1 MDSVSRRWLSR
12 TVTLALDVRI
22 EAFDEM
28 MSQSPEVLPE
38 DDLQNRNKSSTSA
51 ASQIDLFFTES
62 DAGSVLFFYTTE
74 KVAHRTVDEIKSIP
88 PNTSLDVVQE
98 NEERSEDNHD
108 ERAGEEQF
116 LTDENLEIKESNQ
129 SSSDHTPHNQEVTQS
144 CHLSLNIVPPETE
157 RSPVIFFIKINSGKV
172 CVNMVSDDL
181 SNDTDKRHLDRY
193 DYTNIEI
200 ACSNGDLLS
209 SLEGVICHVFVPL
222 LEPDLS
228 EDSNFVSD
236 KETTSSVPQNP
247 SVVPEIGAPVKRD
260 GFENEANT
268 PTMGHQAFRVMD
280 TMRHEF
286 KSSLVKL
293 SSQIITTRQQLRGE
307 SYLVIPDV
315 KISDPEAH
323 RSDHTLIAIL
333 EQSVEEW
340 CKSIA
345 RIVEKE
351 SQRAP
356 KQNGPLGEIEFWRE
370 RYANLSMVCEQTNV
384 PRVQKMLKVLDLVES
399 NALLTFKYHF
409 SELTKLHIE
418 AKDNV
423 KFLTT
428 LERHFKNLVKG
439 SFAVMADT
447 LPSMMNAIRMVWII
461 SRHYNTDERV
471 LPLMERIASEIARK
485 VSASIDIHK
494 ILTENPVTT
503 LQTIEQAKLV
513 LELWFTTYMSVRERI
528 ETSGTDH
535 RWEFDR
541 KRLFEQTNY
550 MAKVCDHLL
559 GVVTVL
565 IQFNEFLGPELKS
578 VTGDSQGIE
587 EIQSRVNKLISPFD
601 TVSFRIFDRSHRMN
615 WEAVMAQFQ
624 QQVEEIED
632 LTRRFI
638 DTSFQK
644 LRSAEGA
651 FNLLQN
657 FQNIQSR
664 ESINRQMMEK
674 YQDILMQYTKEL
686 ETLQNQFQ
694 QRKDDP
700 PLYKHHPPVA
710 GAIAWARSLYLRAKK
725 TILRFRE
732 MNDLLRSPLG
742 EEVKERYLVFARA
755 IDAYIKS
762 LHAEWQD
769 KTPQAITE
777 YLRQC
782 ILGPKL
788 IETGKSDTG
797 GTLFRL
803 PDPPYY
809 PNFASGL
816 IIVIRESKYLDRLG
830 FNIPESA
837 LNVTLQEEKY
847 HHHIQELTLMLKH
860 YDYLLSALTPVEKHL
875 LRIQLEDLREV
886 LRVGFSPLNWN
897 SQRITSFT
905 ENCNR
910 ALNQFGNLVSQIHK
924 TSKMVDDIVSTIRET
939 LLIRL
944 QDFEGVTTEV
954 SDFYEIVE
962 RNRVKR
968 IEELVQKYR
977 SIGPLLIK
985 VEELVAGVNTGTSPK
1000 MSAYYLYWERYIF
1013 NAITQMIIA
1022 SMITLQALL
1031 NVHMKDIESSKF
1043 YQSQLLRQQQAKR
1056 IGSNAANNQSK
1067 GSDSSDAVT
1076 SAATVD
1082 SSANDSQSQG
1092 VLFTRIVRRAPVCK
1106 VKATMNGKDIVVTP
1120 SLSDMYKYLSKL
1132 VKHIVE
1138 SAKAFVRWMHGT
1150 CRETEPLIGK
1160 EDDEPITFTFY
1171 SDISQN
1177 PYVLKL
1183 TLSLN
1188 QEIHKGFNIVNKYL
1202 DSWRRYDMVYNLW
1215 NTKRRS
1221 ALDKLA
1227 DKNPPCVYF
1236 DTRMAQYS
1244 RLAESVRQQPTEKD
1258 SEFLQLDCLPV
1269 AISIAKEAELWKD
1282 DYGRILYQLS
1292 SKKLRS
1298 CTQLIDTFKEEL
1310 GENPLDLDSLKKLLH
1325 TIATILDRSMEMELE
1340 YCDIIECFRTLKA
1353 YEISV
1358 DDCERDQAMRLER
1371 RWNALILS
1379 AKTRDHSLVQ
1389 VKMKFRAVTEK
1400 DAIQFKS
1407 DCKSLKDEIFA
1418 CGPGIHANNLDAGLE
1433 VLQTF
1438 KAHLKSFQ
1446 LRRQELSSAE
1456 NLFALPITPYPE
1468 LQEVVEE
1475 MEKQS
1480 EIYSLY
1486 SEAKEFISI
1495 MGSVLWV
1502 ELDVPAMTRGV
1513 EELETKIRSLS
1524 SEYKIAATFTEMERQ
1539 LLAFKESIPL
1549 IQSLKNDAMK
1559 PRHWEQLMAM
1569 TGVKFDMNVSTFTL
1583 ANLFSMQLHQF
1594 GSKLAGIVNSSMQEQ
1609 KVEQEI
1615 NKIEEYWS
1623 RAILELTKYKKNGQD
1638 RGCYVLRGADEL
1650 RLQLE
1655 DHMLNLQTISGSR
1668 FVSNFTDRVRKWE
1681 KRFNLVGECLKL
1693 WFLVQQKWM
1702 YLESIFVAAEDI
1714 RQQLPEEAKIFDAID
1729 KVWKSIMA
1737 TTFKN
1742 ANALDACT
1750 SDNRLEDL
1758 RSLSDRLDNCQ
1769 KSLSDFLDTK
1779 RNAFSRFYFISD
1791 DELLSVLG
1799 SSDPVSIQIHMLKLF
1814 DNVKQVIFHPSMKKV
1829 IAMESSEG
1837 ESFSFRIPAN
1847 VEGPVE
1853 VWMSDVEAQM
1863 KDTLHT
1869 IVKEGVF
1876 HYASYEKRTEWLDNV
1891 LGMVSLVGSQI
1902 WWTWEVEDV
1911 FHRARDGNKYAMKN
1925 LEAKLAD
1932 QLKDLV
1938 QLLREPLSNNLRKK
1952 VNTLLITDVHAHDI
1966 VDSFVR
1972 NSILHEK
1979 EFAWESQ
1986 LRFYWK
1992 KDINDVLISQC
2003 TGNFRFG
2010 YEYISLSGRLVITP
2024 LTDRCYM
2031 TLTQALTFKLG
2042 GSPCGPAGTGK
2053 TETVKDLAK
2062 SLALPC
2068 YVINCGE
2075 GLDYKAMGYSFSG
2088 LLQVGAWGCFDEFNR
2103 INIEVLSVVSA
2114 QMRAI
2119 QNALHY
2125 EKPTVDIGFGT
2136 EVRIHRTAGFATCG
2150 FFITMNPGY
2159 AGRTELPDNLKAL
2172 FRPVTM
2178 VVPDSLMIAQI
2189 MLFSEGFENA
2199 VVLAKKMTLLY
2210 RLSQEQLSKQYHYDF
2225 GLRALK
2231 SVLVM
2236 AGNVKRKYPG
2246 MSEDLVL
2253 MRALRDSNMP
2263 KFVYDDV
2270 PLFKGLIN
2278 DLLSESDC
2286 SRVGYD
2292 DFEEAIIKEMEDG
2305 GYRMQNERVFRDQI
2319 DKIIQLY
2326 ETLLVRHTT
2335 MIVGPTG
2342 GGKSHI
2348 LKTLIA
2354 ASKTAFNMNIRVCVL
2369 NPKALP
2375 ISELYGFMDTITRDW
2390 TDGILSKLFREL
2402 NQPLPAGKKN
2412 EKRWLVFDGDVD
2424 AVWVENMNSAMDD
2437 NKILTLPNGERIR
2450 LQEHCCMVCESF
2462 DLQYAS
2468 PATIS
2473 RCGMVWVDP
2482 KNLGYKPY
2490 FERWLRQRFNPKIQE
2505 ASQPKQN
2512 AISPIASSSSPPE
2525 SMLLLDLFD
2534 RYVPKCIEYVL
2545 DQGGQAVELG
2555 SKCRQVIPIGA
2566 MEMCKQLCTSFDTFL
2581 QSSPILSDAEE
2592 KTIALTSSPFYTN
2605 DLEGIFL
2612 FSIMWSIGSALVE
2625 SSRSHFDRFLRKIAE
2640 GSMPPPTSSIYDYY
2654 YCIKS
2659 HKWQPWES
2667 QVASYVQPSPFD
2679 FGKIFVPTT
2688 DSVLYTF
2695 LLNSI
2700 CRNSERPT
2708 LFVGDSGTAKTV
2720 ITNRFLGG
2728 MDSQKAAILSLN
2740 FSSQTSSMDVQK
2752 NIQRNVDK
2760 RTGQIYGPA
2769 AGKKLFVFVD
2779 DLNMPKMDM
2788 YGTQQPI
2795 ALLHYMMNQGAFY
2808 DRVKDLDL
2816 RILRDVIFLGAMGP
2830 PSGGRNPVDP
2840 RFVAL
2845 FNVYNLNPPTT
2856 SVLKGIFGSIMTTFL
2871 KEFNPSVQETGPK
2884 LTDVLLKL
2892 FSVIPEKCLPTPA
2905 KFHYIF
2911 NLRDLGRVCEG
2922 LCLAT
2927 PDVIEGPKEIVRLF
2941 RNEITRVFCDRLT
2954 NENDLLFVRTTL
2966 CTILKE
2972 HFSHEVVEHTLKD
2985 PLVFGDFAE
2994 CTSCLKNADRE
3005 DPRLYEDLGSY
3016 QRVRRIMEEVIEIHN
3031 MDHKPMTLVLFEMVL
3046 EHLCR
3051 LLRILKA
3058 DFGHALLIGTGGYG
3072 KQSLSRLA
3080 AFTAQYDVFEIFLTR
3095 SYGET
3100 EFREDLKTLYRKL
3113 GTKKVVFL
3121 FTDAHAV
3128 NEVFIEYLNNMLTTG
3143 TVQALFDQEERD
3155 ALTCTLRDEVK
3166 EAGMLDSAETLW
3178 KYYIDRCRKN
3188 LHIILAMSPSGNVL
3202 RTRCRNFPGL
3212 ISGTI
3217 IDWFFPWPQTAL
3229 FNVAEHFIQH
3239 EKLPDQFRESVTNHL
3254 VHAHMRVVSL
3264 ASKFTEELRRH
3275 YYVTPKNYLDFI
3287 ATYRAQLKEHHHTVN
3302 ASILRL
3308 NGGLAKLVEASKAVD
3323 TMQVELSEK
3332 KVVVDEKTLACEEL
3346 IQTIEEKSLVA
3357 TKQQNVAKVA
3367 QAECEKASLIITKE
3381 KDDADAAL
3389 LEALPAVEAAAAAL
3403 QDLSKADLTEIKSFA
3418 SPPALVMSVCMCV
3431 LILKPTGQ
3439 ELDLDWKG
3447 AKVMLSNPNLLMLLK
3462 EYEKSRISSK
3472 MISKMKTFLKNPDLN
3487 IENMKS
3493 ISKAGSGLLVW
3504 LLAMVKY
3511 YDIAKN
3517 VEPLR
3522 NKVKTMEKEQAVK
3535 EQELEDLNETIKSLR
3550 QELENLST
3558 QYQEANTE
3566 LQGLKTQAEQMA
3578 KRLQAA
3584 NKLLAGL
3591 ASERVRWTKDVGSL
3605 QEQSGRLIGD
3615 CLLNASFLSYAG
3627 AFNFDYRAQLIYKEL
3642 HSDLLER
3649 GIPKTDPFK
3658 LERSLT
3664 DDSTMQKWISEG
3676 LPADENSIENGILT
3690 TKASRF
3696 PLCIDPQQQAVCWIK
3711 KKEEYNN
3718 LTVKTLSDTDF
3729 MKHLELA
3736 IQFGNPFLFESVGEE
3751 LDPILDPILDK
3762 NTFVGGSHLLIKLG
3776 DKNIEWD
3783 ENFRLYFTSKL
3794 ANPHYSPE
3802 IMGKTMIINYSVTQ
3816 KGLTNQL
3823 LDVVVGHERPDLE
3836 EQYHHL
3842 VMEMSENTQLIV
3854 ELEDTLLRELSSSTG
3869 NVLDNQELIDLLDE
3883 TKNKAT
3889 EIGSKLHLSSSTKD
3903 EITKARAVY
3912 TPVASRGSVMYFS
3925 MSALSS
3931 LMKMYEI
3938 SLSSFLVVFNTSLNH
3953 AKRDTVMSK
3962 RLRHMIQSVTEL
3974 TYEYTCTG
3982 IFERHKLIFAFQMTC
3997 MILQEAGN
4005 LERSELEFFLK
4016 GSILIDKMLP
4026 QQPDSL
4032 SWISSTGWKDL
4043 SFLSKSKKIFE
4054 NIEIEIANSADIWK
4068 QWTESEAPEA
4078 ITFPDG
4084 YSDRLTELQK
4094 LLLLRCFRQDRV
4106 YNAMKLFVSSVMGDN
4121 YVQPPVLDYERIY
4134 SQSSPIS
4141 PIVCIL
4147 SPGADPQ
4154 ADIQTL
4160 SEAHGFSGHRFRYLA
4175 LGQGQGHLAE
4185 QMVETGYVRGHWVL
4199 LQNCHL
4205 LASWLK
4211 TLEKMLSGMHRPHK
4225 DFRLWLTTEPTDH
4238 FPLGILQRSLKVV
4251 TEPPDGLKQNMRS
4264 VYAKLDQSMLD
4275 ECPHPAFPSLVYV
4288 LCFLHAVVL
4297 ERRKYG
4303 KIGWNVNYDFN
4314 DSDFNISR
4322 KLLGLYLYKAQED
4335 GDEQLPWGSLRYII
4349 GDAMYGGRVSDEYD
4363 RRILTTYL
4371 SEYMGDFLF
4380 DDCQPFFFSR
4390 SGYDYRLPSSGSSID
4405 AYIETVD
4412 HLPLTNSPA
4421 VFGLNSN
4428 AEIGYYT
4435 SMSKTV
4441 WKDLISLQPRSAEN
4455 TSGQSREDRIA
4466 QVAME
4471 IQSQLPQSFDV
4482 SAVRKQFTAP
4492 SPTQIVLIQE
4502 LDRWNALNARMS
4514 TSLQDLSKALVGDI
4528 GMSDELDALGNE
4540 LYDATIPKM
4549 WRMLSPDTEKPLAS
4563 WFSHL
4568 LNRYNQYAEWIKD
4581 GELKVVWLSGLSVPE
4596 SYLTALMQA
4605 TCREKKW
4612 ALDKTTLY
4620 TKVTSYVNKSEIQPS
4635 GSEIGCYLYGLILEG
4650 ASWDRRRGCLAPQRP
4665 KQLVEELPLL
4675 QIIPI
4680 ETHRLKLQNTFR
4692 APVYITQA
4700 RRNAMGVGSVFEAD
4714 LHSTEHESHWIL
4726 QGVALCLNTDF

>member
-1 MDSVSRRWLSR
+1 MN
-12 TVTLALDVRI
+12 I
-22 EAFDEM
+22 
-28 MSQSPEVLPE
+28 
-38 DDLQNRNKSSTSA
+38 
-51 ASQIDLFFTES
+51 
-62 DAGSVLFFYTTE
+62 
-74 KVAHRTVDEIKSIP
+74 IP
-88 PNTSLDVVQE
+88 P
-98 NEERSEDNHD
+98 
-108 ERAGEEQF
+108 
-116 LTDENLEIKESNQ
+116 EIE
-129 SSSDHTPHNQEVTQS
+129 H
-144 CHLSLNIVPPETE
+144 
-157 RSPVIFFIKINSGKV
+157 SPVIFLIKINSEKV
-172 CVNMVSDDL
+172 RVNVVSDGVA
-181 SNDTDKRHLDRY
+181 SATRRGQLDRFQFS
-193 DYTNIEI
+193 NIEL

-209 SLEGVICHVFVPL
+209 SLEGVVCHVFLPL
-222 LEPDLS
+222 LEPEQS
-228 EDSNFVSD
+228 EDSNSAQD
-236 KETTSSVPQNP
+236 KEPPASLPQN
-247 SVVPEIGAPVKRD
+247 SLVDSNNAKSMMKYGD
-260 GFENEANT
+260 GTETNT
-268 PTMGHQAFRVMD
+268 TTDRLNAFRVMD
-280 TMRHEF
+280 AMRHEY

-293 SSQIITTRQQLRGE
+293 SSQITTTMQQLRGE

-315 KISDPEAH
+315 EISTPESHVNDNA
-323 RSDHTLIAIL
+323 LIIIL

-345 RIVEKE
+345 KIVEEE
-351 SQRAP
+351 SRRAP
-356 KQNGPLGEIEFWRE
+356 KRNGPLGEIEFWRE
-370 RYANLSMVCEQTNV
+370 RYANLSMVCEQSNV
-384 PRVQKMLKVLDLVES
+384 PRVQKMLKVLDLVEA
-399 NALLTFKYHF
+399 NVLLTFKYHF

-428 LERHFKNLVKG
+428 LERHFKNLATG
-439 SFAVMADT
+439 SFSVIADT

-471 LPLMERIASEIARK
+471 VPLMERIALEIARK
-485 VSASIDIHK
+485 VSVSVDIHR
-494 ILTENPVTT
+494 ILSENPVRT

-513 LELWFTTYMSVRERI
+513 LAMWFSTYMSVRERI

-578 VTGDSQGIE
+578 VTGDSKGIE

-601 TVSFRIFDRSHRMN
+601 SVSFRIFDRSRRAN

-624 QQVEEIED
+624 QQVEEIEN
-632 LTRRFI
+632 LTRKFI
-638 DTSFQK
+638 DSSFQK

-686 ETLQNQFQ
+686 ETLESQFQ
-694 QRKDDP
+694 QRKDNP

-755 IDAYIKS
+755 IDAYIKA
-762 LHAEWQD
+762 LHAEWKD
-769 KTPQAITE
+769 KTPQAISE
-777 YLRQC
+777 YLRQS

-788 IETGKSDTG
+788 IEVGKSDTG
-797 GTLFRL
+797 GSLYRL
-803 PDPPYY
+803 PDPPYF

-830 FNIPESA
+830 FDIPESA

-847 HHHIQELTLMLKH
+847 HQHIQELTLMLKH
-860 YDYLLSALTPVEKHL
+860 YDSLLFALTPVEKHL

-924 TSKMVDDIVSTIRET
+924 TSKMVDDIVLTIKET
-939 LLIRL
+939 LLIRIE
-944 QDFEGVTTEV
+944 DFEEGVTTEV

-985 VEELVAGVNTGTSPK
+985 VEELVAGVNTGASPK
-1000 MSAYYLYWERYIF
+1000 MSAYYLYWERRIF

-1043 YQSQLLRQQQAKR
+1043 YQSQLLRQQKAKR
-1056 IGSNAANNQSK
+1056 LGSNAANIQS
-1067 GSDSSDAVT
+1067 SEADSSDVVASEVT
-1076 SAATVD
+1076 ID
-1082 SSANDSQSQG
+1082 SSDSQSQG

-1106 VKATMNGKDIVVTP
+1106 IKATMNGKDIIVTP
-1120 SLSDMYKYLSKL
+1120 SLSDMYKYLSKS

-1138 SAKAFVRWMHGT
+1138 SAKAFIRWMHGT
-1150 CRETEPLIGK
+1150 CRETEPLVGN
-1160 EDDEPITFTFY
+1160 EDDEPILFTFY

-1227 DKNPPCVYF
+1227 DKNPPFVYF

-1244 RLAESVRQQPTEKD
+1244 RLAEAVRQQPTEKD
-1258 SEFLQLDCLPV
+1258 SEFLQIDCLPV

-1292 SKKLRS
+1292 SKKLKS
-1298 CTQLIDTFKEEL
+1298 CTQLMDSFEEEL
-1310 GENPLDLDSLKKLLH
+1310 TENPVDLDTLKKLLH
-1325 TIATILDRSMEMELE
+1325 TITRILDRSMEMELE
-1340 YCDIIECFRTLKA
+1340 YCDIIECFRTLKT
-1353 YEISV
+1353 YEILV
-1358 DDCERDQAMRLER
+1358 DEGEREQAMNLER
-1371 RWNALILS
+1371 RWSGLLFS
-1379 AKTRDHSLVQ
+1379 AKSKDHSLVQ
-1389 VKMKFRAVTEK
+1389 VKMKFRAVTENE
-1400 DAIQFKS
+1400 AIQFKL
-1407 DCKSLKDEIFA
+1407 DCQKLKDEILS
-1418 CGPGIHANNLDAGLE
+1418 CGPGIHANNLDVGLD

-1438 KAHLKSFQ
+1438 KTRMKAFQ

-1456 NLFALPITPYPE
+1456 NLFALPMTCYPE

-1480 EIYSLY
+1480 EIFSLY

-1513 EELETKIRSLS
+1513 EELETKIRLFS
-1524 SEYKIAATFTEMERQ
+1524 SECKKAATFAEMERQ
-1539 LLAFKESIPL
+1539 ILAFKDGIPL

-1559 PRHWEQLMAM
+1559 PRHWEQLMAL

-1583 ANLFSMQLHQF
+1583 TNLFSMQLHQF
-1594 GSKLAGIVNSSMQEQ
+1594 GSKLAGIVNASMQEQ
-1609 KVEQEI
+1609 KIEQEI

-1638 RGCYVLRGADEL
+1638 RGCYVLRSADEL

-1668 FVSNFTDRVRKWE
+1668 FVSNFSERVRKWE
-1681 KRFNLVGECLKL
+1681 KRFNLVGECLKV

-1729 KVWKSIMA
+1729 KAWKSIMA

-1750 SDNRLEDL
+1750 SDNRLDDL

-1779 RNAFSRFYFISD
+1779 RNTFSRFYFISD

-1799 SSDPVSIQIHMLKLF
+1799 SSDPISIQTHMLKLF
-1814 DNVKQVIFHPSMKKV
+1814 DNVKQVVFHPSMKKV
-1829 IAMESSEG
+1829 VAMESSEG
-1837 ESFSFRIPAN
+1837 ESFYFRASAN

-1853 VWMSDVEAQM
+1853 SWMSNVEAQM

-1876 HYASYEKRTEWLDNV
+1876 NYARFEKRTQWLDNV

-1911 FHRARDGNKYAMKN
+1911 FHRVRDGNKYAMKN

-1932 QLKDLV
+1932 QLRELV
-1938 QLLREPLSNNLRKK
+1938 QLLREPLSINLRKK

-2003 TGNFRFG
+2003 TGSFRFG

-2210 RLSQEQLSKQYHYDF
+2210 KLSQEQLSKQYHYDF

-2231 SVLVM
+2231 SVLVT
-2236 AGNVKRKYPG
+2236 AGILKRKYPD

-2263 KFVYDDV
+2263 KFVYEDV

-2278 DLLSESDC
+2278 DLLSGSDYV
-2286 SRVGYD
+2286 RVGYE

-2319 DKIIQLY
+2319 DKIIQMY

-2348 LKTLIA
+2348 LKTLVA
-2354 ASKTAFNMNIRVCVL
+2354 ASKTAFNTNIRVCVL

-2375 ISELYGFMDTITRDW
+2375 ISELYGFMDTVTRDW

-2402 NQPLPAGKKN
+2402 NQPLPAGKEN

-2424 AVWVENMNSAMDD
+2424 AFWVENMNSAMDD

-2450 LQEHCCMVCESF
+2450 LQEHCSMVCEAF

-2482 KNLGYKPY
+2482 KNLGYRPY
-2490 FERWLRQRFNPKIQE
+2490 FERWLRQRCSLQFQE
-2505 ASQPKQN
+2505 GPTQISDQKDS
-2512 AISPIASSSSPPE
+2512 AITSSSSPSE

-2534 RYVPKCIEYVL
+2534 SYVPKCIEYVL
-2545 DQGGQAVELG
+2545 DQGDQAVDLS
-2555 SKCRQVIPIGA
+2555 SKCRQVIPVGA
-2566 MEMCKQLCTSFDTFL
+2566 MEMCKQLCTSIDTFL
-2581 QSSPILSDAEE
+2581 RTSVAPTETEE
-2592 KTIALTSSPFYTN
+2592 KTISIAASPFYTN
-2605 DLEGIFL
+2605 DMEGIFL
-2612 FSIMWSIGSALVE
+2612 FSIMWSIGSALVD
-2625 SSRSHFDRFLRKIAE
+2625 SSRHHFDRFLRKIAE
-2640 GSMPPPTSSIYDYY
+2640 GSMPPPTSSIYQYY

-2667 QVASYVQPSPFD
+2667 QVMSYVQPSPFS
-2679 FGKIFVPTT
+2679 FGQIFVPTT
-2688 DSVLYTF
+2688 DSVLYDF
-2695 LLNSI
+2695 LLTSI
-2700 CRNSERPT
+2700 CKTCERPV

-2720 ITNRFLGG
+2720 IIDRFLSG
-2728 MDSQKAAILSLN
+2728 MDTQKAAVLSLN

-2795 ALLHYMMNQGAFY
+2795 ALLHFMMNQGAFY
-2808 DRVKDLDL
+2808 DRAKDLDL
-2816 RILRDVIFLGAMGP
+2816 RFLRDVIFLGAMGP

-2845 FNVYNLNPPTT
+2845 FNVYKINPPTT
-2856 SVLKGIFGSIMTTFL
+2856 NVLKGIFGSIVSTFL
-2871 KEFNPSVQETGPK
+2871 KDFNLSVQETGSK

-2892 FSVIPEKCLPTPA
+2892 FSIIREKCLPTPA

-2927 PDVIEGPKEIVRLF
+2927 PDVIQGPKEIVRLF

-2954 NENDLLFVRTTL
+2954 NETDLHFIQTTL
-2966 CTILKE
+2966 CTTLKD
-2972 HFSHEVVEHTLKD
+2972 HFSHEVVEHALVD
-2985 PLVFGDFAE
+2985 PLVFGDFAAR
-2994 CTSCLKNADRE
+2994 TNCLKNSDSE

-3046 EHLCR
+3046 DHLCR
-3051 LLRILKA
+3051 LFRILKT

-3080 AFTAQYDVFEIFLTR
+3080 AFTAQYEIFEIFLTR

-3128 NEVFIEYLNNMLTTG
+3128 NEAFIEYLNNMLTTG

-3155 ALTCTLRDEVK
+3155 AITCTLREEVR
-3166 EAGMLDSAETLW
+3166 EAGVLDSSEMLW

-3229 FNVAEHFIQH
+3229 FNVAEHCIQH
-3239 EKLPDQFRESVTNHL
+3239 EKLPDQFREAVTNHL

-3264 ASKFTEELRRH
+3264 SSKFTEELRRH
-3275 YYVTPKNYLDFI
+3275 YYVTPKNYLDYI
-3287 ATYRAQLKEHHHTVN
+3287 ATYRAQLKDHHQTVN

-3308 NGGLAKLVEASKAVD
+3308 NGGLAKLVEASKSVD
-3323 TMQVELSEK
+3323 TMQIELSEK
-3332 KVVVDEKTLACEEL
+3332 KVVVDEKTLACEAL

-3357 TKQQNVAKVA
+3357 TRQQNVAKVA
-3367 QAECEKASLIITKE
+3367 QAECEKASLVITKE

-3472 MISKMKTFLKNPDLN
+3472 MISKIKTFLKNPDLN

-3504 LLAMVKY
+3504 LLAMIKY
-3511 YDIAKN
+3511 YDVAKN

-3522 NKVKTMEKEQAVK
+3522 NKVKSMEKEQAVK
-3535 EQELEDLNETIKSLR
+3535 EQELEDLNDTIKSLR

-3566 LQGLKTQAEQMA
+3566 LQGLKSQAEKMA

-3627 AFNFDYRAQLIYKEL
+3627 AFNFDYRTQLIYKDL
-3642 HSDLLER
+3642 HSDLLQR
-3649 GIPKTDPFK
+3649 GIPTTDPFK

-3696 PLCIDPQQQAVCWIK
+3696 PLCVDPQQQAVSWIK
-3711 KKEEYNN
+3711 KKEEANN
-3718 LTVKTLSDTDF
+3718 LTVKTLSDSDF

-3762 NTFVGGSHLLIKLG
+3762 NTFVGGSQLLIKLG
-3776 DKNIEWD
+3776 GKNIEWD

-3802 IMGKTMIINYSVTQ
+3802 IMSKTMIINYSVTQ

-3889 EIGSKLHLSSSTKD
+3889 EIGSKLNLSSSTKD
-3903 EITKARAVY
+3903 EITTARAVY
-3912 TPVASRGSVMYFS
+3912 TPVASRGSAMYFS
-3925 MSALSS
+3925 MAALCS

-3997 MILQEAGN
+3997 MILQEAGS
-4005 LERSELEFFLK
+4005 LERSELDFFLK
-4016 GSILIDKMLP
+4016 GSILIDKTLP
-4026 QQPDSL
+4026 PQPDSL
-4032 SWISSTGWKDL
+4032 AWISSIGWKDL
-4043 SFLSKSKKIFE
+4043 IFLSKSKKIFAD
-4054 NIEIEIANSADIWK
+4054 IEIEIAKNADYWK
-4068 QWTESEAPEA
+4068 RWADSEAPEA
-4078 ITFPDG
+4078 IPFPNG

-4094 LLLLRCFRQDRV
+4094 LLLLRCFRQDRA
-4106 YNAMKLFVSSVMGDN
+4106 YNAMELFVSSVMGEK

-4154 ADIQTL
+4154 GDIQALCET
-4160 SEAHGFSGHRFRYLA
+4160 HGFSGHRFRYLA

-4185 QMVETGYVRGHWVL
+4185 QMVEIGYVRGHWVL

-4211 TLEKMLSGMHRPHK
+4211 TLEKILACMHRPHK
-4225 DFRLWLTTEPTDH
+4225 DFRLWLTTEPTDY

-4380 DDCQPFFFSR
+4380 DDCQPFYFSR
-4390 SGYDYRLPSSGSSID
+4390 SGHDYCLPSSGSNIN

-4412 HLPLTNSPA
+4412 RLPLTNSPA
-4421 VFGLNSN
+4421 VFGLNPN

-4441 WKDLISLQPRSAEN
+4441 WKDLISLQPRSAET

-4466 QVAME
+4466 QVAVE
-4471 IQSQLPQSFDV
+4471 IQSQLPESFDV
-4482 SAVRKQFTAP
+4482 VAVRKQFPTP
-4492 SPTQIVLIQE
+4492 KPTQIVLMQE
-4502 LDRWNALNARMS
+4502 LDRWNALHTRMYA
-4514 TSLQDLSKALVGDI
+4514 SLQDLRKALVGDI

-4540 LYDATIPKM
+4540 LYDASIPKM

-4563 WFSHL
+4563 YFSHL
-4568 LNRYNQYAEWIKD
+4568 LNRHLQYTEWIKD

-4612 ALDKTTLY
+4612 ALDKTTMY
-4620 TKVTSYVNKSEIQPS
+4620 TKVTSYMDKSEVES
-4635 GSEIGCYLYGLILEG
+4635 SDLEIGCYVHGMFLEG
-4650 ASWDRRRGCLAPQRP
+4650 ASWDRKRGCLAPQRP
-4665 KQLVEELPLL
+4665 KQLIEELPLL
-4675 QIIPI
+4675 HIIPI
-4680 ETHRLKLQNTFR
+4680 EINRLKLQNTFR